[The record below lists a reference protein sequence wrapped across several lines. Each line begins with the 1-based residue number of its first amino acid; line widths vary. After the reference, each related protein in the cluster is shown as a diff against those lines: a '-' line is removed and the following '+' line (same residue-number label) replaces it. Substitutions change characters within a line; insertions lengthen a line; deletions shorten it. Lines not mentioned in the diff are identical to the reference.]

1 MNIKLKD
8 FTMINAVSSLAPA
21 LAPVQS
27 LGNYKRVEKNEKVEN
42 SEAALDRVAEIKKAI
57 ENNQYKIN
65 LHETSHKMAQDLL
78 GIS

>member
-1 MNIKLKD
+1 
-8 FTMINAVSSLAPA
+8 MINAISS

-42 SEAALDRVAEIKKAI
+42 SEAALDRVAEIKQAI

-65 LHETSHKMAQDLL
+65 LHETSHKMVQDLL
-78 GIS
+78 GIG

>member
-1 MNIKLKD
+1 
-8 FTMINAVSSLAPA
+8 MINAISS

-27 LGNYKRVEKNEKVEN
+27 VGNYKRVEKNERVEN
-42 SEAALDRVAEIKKAI
+42 SEAALDRVAEIKQAI

-65 LHETSHKMAQDLL
+65 LHETSRKMAQDLL

>member
-8 FTMINAVSSLAPA
+8 FTMINAISSLT
-21 LAPVQS
+21 LVQY

-42 SEAALDRVAEIKKAI
+42 SEAALDRVAEIKQAI

-65 LHETSHKMAQDLL
+65 LHGTSHKMTQDLL
-78 GIS
+78 GIG

>member
-1 MNIKLKD
+1 
-8 FTMINAVSSLAPA
+8 MINAVSS

-42 SEAALDRVAEIKKAI
+42 NEVALDRVAEIKKAI

-65 LHETSHKMAQDLL
+65 LYETSHKMAQDLL
-78 GIS
+78 EIS

>member
-1 MNIKLKD
+1 MV
-8 FTMINAVSSLAPA
+8 NAISS

-27 LGNYKRVEKNEKVEN
+27 LENYKRVEKNERVEN
-42 SEAALDRVAEIKKAI
+42 SEVALDRVAEIKQAI

-78 GIS
+78 GIG

>member
-1 MNIKLKD
+1 
-8 FTMINAVSSLAPA
+8 MINAVSS

-42 SEAALDRVAEIKKAI
+42 NEVALDRVAEIKQAI

-65 LHETSHKMAQDLL
+65 LHETSHKMVQDLL

>member
-1 MNIKLKD
+1 
-8 FTMINAVSSLAPA
+8 MINAISS

-42 SEAALDRVAEIKKAI
+42 SEVALDRVAEIKQAI

-65 LHETSHKMAQDLL
+65 LHETSRKMAQDLL
-78 GIS
+78 GIG

>member
-1 MNIKLKD
+1 
-8 FTMINAVSSLAPA
+8 MINAVSS

-42 SEAALDRVAEIKKAI
+42 SEAALDRAAEIKKAI

-65 LHETSHKMAQDLL
+65 LHEISHKMAQDLL

>member
-1 MNIKLKD
+1 MVNTI
-8 FTMINAVSSLAPA
+8 SS

-27 LGNYKRVEKNEKVEN
+27 LGNYKRVERNEKVEN
-42 SEAALDRVAEIKKAI
+42 SEVALDRVAEIKQAI

-78 GIS
+78 GIG

>member
-8 FTMINAVSSLAPA
+8 FTMINAVSS

-42 SEAALDRVAEIKKAI
+42 NETALDRVAEIKKAI

-65 LHETSHKMAQDLL
+65 LRETSHKMAQDLL

>member
-1 MNIKLKD
+1 MV
-8 FTMINAVSSLAPA
+8 NAISS

-27 LGNYKRVEKNEKVEN
+27 LGNYKRVEKNERVEN
-42 SEAALDRVAEIKKAI
+42 NEIALDRVAEIKQAI

-78 GIS
+78 GIG

>member
-1 MNIKLKD
+1 M
-8 FTMINAVSSLAPA
+8 MINAISS

-27 LGNYKRVEKNEKVEN
+27 VGNYKRVEKNERVEN
-42 SEAALDRVAEIKKAI
+42 SEVALDRVAEIKQAI

-78 GIS
+78 GMG

>member
-1 MNIKLKD
+1 
-8 FTMINAVSSLAPA
+8 MINAISS

-42 SEAALDRVAEIKKAI
+42 SEATLDRVAEIKKAI

-65 LHETSHKMAQDLL
+65 LRETSHKMAQDLL

>member
-1 MNIKLKD
+1 
-8 FTMINAVSSLAPA
+8 MINAVSS

-42 SEAALDRVAEIKKAI
+42 SEAALDRVAEIKQAI

-65 LHETSHKMAQDLL
+65 LHETSHKMAQGLL
-78 GIS
+78 GIG

>member
-1 MNIKLKD
+1 
-8 FTMINAVSSLAPA
+8 MINAVSS

-42 SEAALDRVAEIKKAI
+42 NEAALDRVAEIKKAI
-57 ENNQYKIN
+57 ENNQYKIK

>member
-8 FTMINAVSSLAPA
+8 FTMINAVSSLAP
-21 LAPVQS
+21 VQS
-27 LGNYKRVEKNEKVEN
+27 LGNYKRVEKSEKVEN
-42 SEAALDRVAEIKKAI
+42 NDATLDRVAGIKKAI

-65 LHETSHKMAQDLL
+65 LHGTSHKMVQDLL

>member
-1 MNIKLKD
+1 
-8 FTMINAVSSLAPA
+8 MINAVSS

-42 SEAALDRVAEIKKAI
+42 SEAALDRVAEIKQAI

-65 LHETSHKMAQDLL
+65 LHEASHKMAQDLL
-78 GIS
+78 GIG

>member
-1 MNIKLKD
+1 MV
-8 FTMINAVSSLAPA
+8 NAIYS

-27 LGNYKRVEKNEKVEN
+27 LGNYKRVEKNERIEN
-42 SEAALDRVAEIKKAI
+42 SEVALDRVAEIKKAI

-78 GIS
+78 GMG

>member
-1 MNIKLKD
+1 
-8 FTMINAVSSLAPA
+8 MINAISS

-42 SEAALDRVAEIKKAI
+42 SEAALDRVAEIKQAI

-65 LHETSHKMAQDLL
+65 LHETSHKMAQYLL
-78 GIS
+78 GIG

>member
-1 MNIKLKD
+1 MV
-8 FTMINAVSSLAPA
+8 NAVSS

-42 SEAALDRVAEIKKAI
+42 SEATLDRVAEIKQAI

-65 LHETSHKMAQDLL
+65 LHETSHKMVQDLL

>member
-8 FTMINAVSSLAPA
+8 FTMINAVSS

-42 SEAALDRVAEIKKAI
+42 NEAALDRVTEIKRAI
-57 ENNQYKIN
+57 ESNQYRIN
-65 LHETSHKMAQDLL
+65 LHETSRKMAQDLL